1 MTTLG
6 AATSTSRRRV
16 DRWAHALSELL
27 SPVVLAYL
35 TCVWVAGATT
45 QPLVRGVALGLLVAS
60 LCAGL
65 PFVLV
70 VLASRRQLLSGRHV
84 PELRERPAVLT
95 ACAASAATGLLLAWW
110 LGAPPEVFA
119 LVTATVAGLVVAA
132 VISTRWKLSIHVAA
146 AAGAVSAVASVVT
159 PWALLGALLVGALAW
174 ARVRLTAHDVRQVVG
189 GGVIGAVVTASV
201 MLALH

>member
-6 AATSTSRRRV
+6 AATSTSRRRA

-45 QPLVRGVALGLLVAS
+45 QSLVGGVALGLLVAS

-84 PELRERPAVLT
+84 PELRERPAVLA

-146 AAGAVSAVASVVT
+146 AAGAVSAVALVVT

-174 ARVRLTAHDVRQVVG
+174 ARVRLTAHDLSQVVG
-189 GGVIGAVVTASV
+189 GGVIGAAVTASV